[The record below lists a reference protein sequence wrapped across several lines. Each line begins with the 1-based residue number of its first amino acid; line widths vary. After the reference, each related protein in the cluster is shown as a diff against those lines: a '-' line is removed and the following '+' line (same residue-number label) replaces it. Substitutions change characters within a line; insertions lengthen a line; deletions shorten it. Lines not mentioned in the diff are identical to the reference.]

1 MRNRKPGWL
10 SGAVALGTVMLLGGC
25 QLDVLDP
32 MGNIGQQE
40 KSLIVLATWLM
51 LIVVVP
57 VITLTLVFA
66 WRYRSTNA
74 NATYMPNWA
83 HSRPVEVT
91 VWAVPV
97 AIIAVL
103 AVITWQTTHSLDPYR
118 PLVSNRKPVVI
129 DVVALDWKWMFIY
142 PDQGIATVNE
152 IAFPVG
158 TPVEF
163 HITSDSVMNSFF
175 IPRLGSQIFA
185 MAGMETG
192 LHLIADHP
200 GTYFGQSANF
210 SGAGFSDMHF
220 NAIATTDAGFGAWV
234 EKVRH
239 SGRVLNDAAYPSVA
253 APSEKV
259 PPIYFAQVQH
269 GLFDQIIA
277 KYRGKALNFNSGMKA
292 E

>member
-1 MRNRKPGWL
+1 MKNRISRWLPGA
-10 SGAVALGTVMLLGGC
+10 GAFGAAFLLGGC

-40 KSLIVLATWLM
+40 KSLIILSTWLM

-57 VITLTLVFA
+57 VISLTLLFA
-66 WRYRSTNA
+66 WRYRATNTQ
-74 NATYMPNWA
+74 ATYSPNWA
-83 HSRPVEVT
+83 HSRPVETV
-91 VWAVPV
+91 VWAVPI

-103 AVITWQTTHSLDPYR
+103 AVITWQTTHSLDPYK
-118 PLVSNRKPVVI
+118 PLTSSRKPVVI

-142 PDQGIATVNE
+142 PEQGIATVNE
-152 IAFPVG
+152 IAFPIG
-158 TPVEF
+158 TPIEF

-175 IPRLGSQIFA
+175 IPRLGSQIYA

-192 LHLIADHP
+192 LHLIADKP
-200 GTYFGQSANF
+200 GRYFGESAQF

-220 NAIATTDAGFGAWV
+220 NAIATTDAGFKGWV
-234 EKVRH
+234 DQVRH
-239 SGRVLNDAAYPSVA
+239 SGRNLTNANYSAVA

-259 PPIYFAQVQH
+259 PATYFAQVQP
-269 GLFDQIIA
+269 GMFDQIIA
-277 KYRGKALNFNSGMKA
+277 KYRGKAMHFNSGMKA

>member
-1 MRNRKPGWL
+1 M
-10 SGAVALGTVMLLGGC
+10 SGLLALGPALLLGGC

-32 MGNIGQQE
+32 MGSIGQQE
-40 KSLIVLATWLM
+40 KSLIILATWLM

-66 WRYRSTNA
+66 WRYRATNT

-83 HSRPVEVT
+83 HSRPVEAV
-91 VWAVPV
+91 VWAVPI
-97 AIIAVL
+97 AIIAIL
-103 AVITWQTTHSLDPYR
+103 AVITWQTTHALDPYR
-118 PLVSNRKPVVI
+118 PLTSNRKPVVI

-142 PDQGIATVNE
+142 PEQGIATVNE
-152 IAFPVG
+152 IAFPVA

-185 MAGMETG
+185 MAGMQTR
-192 LHLIADHP
+192 LHLIADRP
-200 GTYFGQSANF
+200 GKYFGESANF

-220 NAIATTDAGFGAWV
+220 NAIATTQSGFDAWID
-234 EKVRH
+234 KVRH
-239 SGRVLNDAAYPSVA
+239 SGRSLTDADYSSVA

-259 PPIYFAQVQH
+259 PATYFAQVQH

-277 KYRGKALNFNSGMKA
+277 KYRGKAMHFNSGMKA
-292 E
+292 K

>member
-1 MRNRKPGWL
+1 MPG
-10 SGAVALGTVMLLGGC
+10 AAALGAALMLGGC

-32 MGNIGQQE
+32 MGSIGQQE
-40 KSLIVLATWLM
+40 KSLIILSTWLM

-66 WRYRSTNA
+66 WRYRATNT
-74 NATYMPNWA
+74 NATYTPDWA
-83 HSRPVEVT
+83 HSRPVETV
-91 VWAVPV
+91 VWAVPI

-103 AVITWQTTHSLDPYR
+103 AVITWKTTHDLDPYR
-118 PLVSNRKPVVI
+118 PLTSDRKPVVI

-142 PDQGIATVNE
+142 PAQGIATVNE
-152 IAFPVG
+152 IAFPVN

-185 MAGMETG
+185 MAGMETA

-200 GTYFGQSANF
+200 GKYFGESAHF

-220 NAIATTDAGFGAWV
+220 NAIATTDAGFEAWV
-234 EKVRH
+234 DKVRH
-239 SGRVLNDAAYPSVA
+239 SGRSLDDADYSSIA

-259 PPIYFAQVQH
+259 PPTYFATVQH

-277 KYRGKALNFNSGMKA
+277 KYRGKALHFNSGMKA